1 MFRQPNF
8 SNLRFNIIQAINPY
22 IQNSSNKCFGK
33 SIISLPNNKVK
44 STINLPKKLL
54 NKNLKITSQPSVDL
68 VTLSPDAKI
77 ANVSKPTQDSKVA
90 YGKLIKKVLNRYFD
104 NDNIDTDFQKDKK
117 ANLKQLVKEFE
128 REQYRKYVAPRK
140 KAKKLMN
147 EDAVEKYKMM
157 QQDILDEEKK
167 HLAQLSYLVSKFPHI
182 ENKWNEGWKEAETGK
197 DTSDESEKEEEVK
210 ESITEDVDQYRDY
223 ATAGLKNTLLNILR
237 EKYGEQVD
245 EEDEQAI
252 EEFFEPFASEREL
265 SPERINLLINEFM
278 SDFGFDEKDKQD
290 IEKEI
295 MLRTVDPNNNT
306 TIENDMEN
314 DLTLLRQLEN
324 DCSTMVVKNKLSNLI
339 NELETDQSSMK
350 G

>member
-1 MFRQPNF
+1 MADVTTQMWGFSSAGRAPALHAGGQEFESPNLHHLKSRAERLFFSINDIRSMYMFRQPNF

-22 IQNSSNKCFGK
+22 IQNSSNKYFGK

-54 NKNLKITSQPSVDL
+54 NKNFKLTSQPSVDM

-104 NDNIDTDFQKDKK
+104 NDNIATDFQKDKK

-157 QQDILDEEKK
+157 QQDIR
-167 HLAQLSYLVSKFPHI
+167 
-182 ENKWNEGWKEAETGK
+182 
-197 DTSDESEKEEEVK
+197 EEENENRK
-210 ESITEDVDQYRDY
+210 FFNLYLDQFQDWDD
-223 ATAGLKNTLLNILR
+223 L
-237 EKYGEQVD
+237 
-245 EEDEQAI
+245 
-252 EEFFEPFASEREL
+252 AS
-265 SPERINLLINEFM
+265 
-278 SDFGFDEKDKQD
+278 
-290 IEKEI
+290 
-295 MLRTVDPNNNT
+295 
-306 TIENDMEN
+306 
-314 DLTLLRQLEN
+314 LE
-324 DCSTMVVKNKLSNLI
+324 C
-339 NELETDQSSMK
+339 
-350 G
+350 

>member
-1 MFRQPNF
+1 M
-8 SNLRFNIIQAINPY
+8 
-22 IQNSSNKCFGK
+22 
-33 SIISLPNNKVK
+33 
-44 STINLPKKLL
+44 
-54 NKNLKITSQPSVDL
+54 
-68 VTLSPDAKI
+68 
-77 ANVSKPTQDSKVA
+77 
-90 YGKLIKKVLNRYFD
+90 
-104 NDNIDTDFQKDKK
+104 
-117 ANLKQLVKEFE
+117 
-128 REQYRKYVAPRK
+128 
-140 KAKKLMN
+140 
-147 EDAVEKYKMM
+147 
-157 QQDILDEEKK
+157 
-167 HLAQLSYLVSKFPHI
+167 
-182 ENKWNEGWKEAETGK
+182 
-197 DTSDESEKEEEVK
+197 
-210 ESITEDVDQYRDY
+210 
-223 ATAGLKNTLLNILR
+223 NILR

-295 MLRTVDPNNNT
+295 MLRTVYPNNNT

-339 NELETDQSSMK
+339 NELETDQSSAE